1 MAVYSLDVGA
11 VREPPVPIKFLQE
24 KKMKN
29 HKTKKMRLVVAGII
43 LLAVAFISHA
53 WSRDTAEVNPPDKPQ
68 MAEEPKTTQGTLH
81 AVDEEG
87 EVMLEFPLKHTSVY
101 ARISG
106 FLAQVEVKQH
116 FHNPHNEK
124 IEAVY
129 VFPLPE
135 NSAVNEMIMVVGT
148 RNIYGEI
155 HKRRVARQIY
165 EQARA
170 VGKRTALLEQE
181 RPNIFTQSVANI
193 QPGEEIV
200 ITIRY
205 VQALKYDRGVYR
217 YVFPM
222 VVGPRFIPGAPSGKK
237 GTGWA
242 PDTNTVPDASR
253 ITPPV
258 LKPGRRSG
266 HDISL
271 TVTLDAGLSIED
283 LNSKS
288 HDIELT
294 DESVGKATVS
304 IMAQDTIPN
313 KDFVLE
319 YRVAEEKPRAAF
331 LTHYSQ
337 QGGYLLL
344 MLQPSLES
352 VTRNIE
358 PKEIFFVVDCSGS
371 MSGYP
376 IQKVKEAMYY
386 CIQGISPDDTFQII
400 RFSSNASAFSP
411 KPVPATRLHK
421 EEALDYIQALHGS
434 GGTMMIEGIKAC
446 LDYPHVPERKRIVF
460 FMTDGLIGNDSQIL
474 AAIKEKV
481 GATRL
486 FSFGVGSSPNR
497 SLLERMAQLGRGT
510 SQYIRQDE
518 DAQPVITAMLSRISK
533 PYLTD
538 VEIDWGGLAV
548 GDVYPNPIPDLY
560 SAQPLILFA
569 RYNGSGQAA
578 VILRGRIDGQP
589 YEERIWISLPN
600 WNPDNSSLASVWA
613 REKIKYLCLEQ
624 LGGRMPGIEQEV
636 TNLALEYNLMSQ
648 YTSFVAVDEV
658 IPEGSDTTLPMTI
671 AIPVPMPDGVS
682 FTGVFGPPS
691 GYPGDYV
698 KGATLGKAKFDLS
711 FQRQPRFVGTPQNTR
726 ARRSFALPASR
737 AALSPIRSEKL
748 AESLGSRSTS
758 HFYGYGGYGSQYR
771 GSADKKEGLGLLLY
785 ADKEESEYLQQ
796 GHRALSE
803 KDKDLYNMLSAT
815 YYGQKLNE
823 TKANEILKKLLN
835 SKDGSEVAV
844 GLNLLATLAQQ
855 KVKIDKAHI
864 ARAIKLA
871 TDGENEHIRSQALSA
886 VCTIKKPVPL
896 NILRRTAKDKDAAV
910 RMLTAYAL
918 ADKKL
923 GKEAERLI
931 ALLVADKD
939 PRVAALAIKAETEA
953 RKINSLIPELSNILL
968 QADSDQQYFAVLE
981 AGLGLARLAGADP
994 TVKTKVRK
1002 IFVQALDK
1010 DYPTSTTKGKYNLK
1024 KAISLIALKTL
1035 AGYEQED
1042 AYPGILKLASD
1053 GDKDVQAMAVS
1064 VLVGYKKA
1072 ASYLSENILNK
1083 ESFLDKPELLAT
1095 VVQHLRGYEPGDDF
1109 YVAAQKLLKSKK
1121 VAGRSHAVLRA
1132 ALVEALFDRGNKND
1146 IEYLVSLLRKD
1157 SYWKVRRSIL
1167 ARLAAL
1173 RKEKVLDTAVGALDD
1188 PHPVIRQLALAEA
1201 VAATA
1206 KKGKSAIYLDKLSQN
1221 PTPANCEQIFV
1232 AEGLSSDLS
1241 MRPLEELRK
1250 VLIARGAK
1258 IS

>member
-1 MAVYSLDVGA
+1 M
-11 VREPPVPIKFLQE
+11 
-24 KKMKN
+24 
-29 HKTKKMRLVVAGII
+29 TKKMRLIGVGTI

-53 WSRDTAEVNPPDKPQ
+53 WSEDIAEVTPTDEPQ
-68 MAEEPKTTQGTLH
+68 VTQGTLR
-81 AVDEEG
+81 AVNEDG
-87 EVMLEFPLKHTSVY
+87 EVILEFPLKHTSVY
-101 ARISG
+101 AQISG

-135 NSAVNEMIMVVGT
+135 NSAVNEMIMVVGK

-155 HKRRVARQIY
+155 HKRKVARQIY

-222 VVGPRFIPGAPSGKK
+222 VVGPRFIPGSPTGKK

-258 LKPGRRSG
+258 IKPGRRSG

-271 TVTLDAGLSIED
+271 TVSLNAGLSIED

-294 DESVGKATVS
+294 DEGIGRATVS
-304 IMAQDTIPN
+304 IMTQDTIPN
-313 KDFVLE
+313 KDFILE
-319 YRVAEEKPRAAF
+319 YCVAEEKARGAY

-344 MLQPSLES
+344 MIQPSIES
-352 VTRNIE
+352 VTQNIE

-421 EEALDYIQALHGS
+421 EEALDYIQALYGS

-446 LDYPHVPERKRIVF
+446 LDYPRAPERKRIVF
-460 FMTDGLIGNDSQIL
+460 FMTDGFIGNDSQIL

-481 GATRL
+481 GTTRL

-497 SLLERMAQLGRGT
+497 SLLERMAQLGHGT
-510 SQYIRQDE
+510 AQYIRQDQ

-548 GDVYPNPIPDLY
+548 SDVYPSPIPDLY

-569 RYNGSGQAA
+569 RYDTAGEGG
-578 VILRGRIDGQP
+578 VTLRGRINGQP
-589 YEERIWISLPN
+589 YEEQIWITLPD
-600 WNPDNSSLASVWA
+600 WNPDNGSLASVWA
-613 REKIKYLCLEQ
+613 REKIKYLMLEQ
-624 LGGRMPGIEQEV
+624 LGGRMRSIEEEV

-658 IPEGSDTTLPMTI
+658 VPEGSDTTLPRTI
-671 AIPVPMPDGVS
+671 AIPVPMPEGVS

-691 GYPGDYV
+691 RYPGDYV
-698 KGATLGKAKFDLS
+698 NGLSRGKAKFDLALS
-711 FQRQPRFVGTPQNTR
+711 RQTR
-726 ARRSFALPASR
+726 SLNERLSELGSRSFALSMPQPALAPVISAEMSRSSR
-737 AALSPIRSEKL
+737 ARSV
-748 AESLGSRSTS
+748 S
-758 HFYGYGGYGSQYR
+758 HFYGGSRGGTYYSPLW
-771 GSADKKEGLGLLLY
+771 AKKEGLGLPLLG
-785 ADKEESEYLQQ
+785 DKKEYEYLQQ
-796 GHRALSE
+796 GHKGLSE
-803 KDKDLYNMLSAT
+803 RDKDLYNTISQV
-815 YYGQKLNE
+815 YYGQKTDE
-823 TKANEILKKLLN
+823 TKANEILKKLLS

-844 GLNLLATLAQQ
+844 GLNLLATLVQQ
-855 KVKIDKAHI
+855 KVKIDEVHI
-864 ARAIKLA
+864 TRAIKLA

-886 VCTIKKPVPL
+886 VYAIKQPVPL
-896 NILRRTAKDKDAAV
+896 DILRKTAKDKDATV
-910 RMLTAYAL
+910 RMLTAHTL

-923 GKEAERLI
+923 AKEARRLI
-931 ALLVADKD
+931 RVLVNDKD
-939 PRVAALAIKAETEA
+939 HRVAALAIKAGTEV
-953 RKINSLIPELSNILL
+953 RKINSLIPAISNILL
-968 QADSDQQYFAVLE
+968 KADFNQQYFAVLE
-981 AGLGLARLAGADP
+981 AGLGLARLAEADP
-994 TVKTKVRK
+994 TVKTKVQK
-1002 IFVQALDK
+1002 VFIQALGK
-1010 DYPTSTTKGKYNLK
+1010 DYPTSTSKGKFNLK

-1035 AGYEQED
+1035 AGYQGED

-1053 GDKDVQAMAVS
+1053 GDKDVQTLAVS
-1064 VLVGYKKA
+1064 VLAGYKKA
-1072 ASYLSENILNK
+1072 TSYLVKNVLSK
-1083 ESFLDKPELLAT
+1083 ESFLDRPELVAT
-1095 VVQHLRGYEPGDDF
+1095 VVQHLRDYKPKDDF
-1109 YVAAQKLLKSKK
+1109 YVAAQRLLKAKK
-1121 VAGRSHAVLRA
+1121 VSGRSHAVLRV
-1132 ALVEALFDRGNKND
+1132 ALVEALFDRGKSKD
-1146 IEYLVSLLRKD
+1146 VQYLISLLRKD
-1157 SYWKVRRSIL
+1157 SYWKVRRAIL
-1167 ARLAAL
+1167 ARLANL
-1173 RKEKVLDTAVGALDD
+1173 KKEKVLDTALKALED

-1201 VAATA
+1201 IAATA
-1206 KKGKSAIYLDKLSQN
+1206 KKDKIAIYLDKLSEN
-1221 PTPANCEQIFV
+1221 PTPAICDEILV

-1241 MRPLEELRK
+1241 LHPLEELHGI
-1250 VLIARGAK
+1250 LITRGANLR
-1258 IS
+1258 

>member
-1 MAVYSLDVGA
+1 
-11 VREPPVPIKFLQE
+11 
-24 KKMKN
+24 
-29 HKTKKMRLVVAGII
+29 MRLLGAGII

-53 WSRDTAEVNPPDKPQ
+53 WSRDTAEVTPSDEPQ
-68 MAEEPKTTQGTLH
+68 VTQGALR
-81 AVDEEG
+81 AVNEDG
-87 EVMLEFPLKHTSVY
+87 EVILEFPLRTTSVY

-222 VVGPRFIPGAPSGKK
+222 VVGPRFIPGAPTGKK

-242 PDTNTVPDASR
+242 PDTSTVPDASR

-258 LKPGRRSG
+258 IKPGRRSG

-271 TVTLDAGLSIED
+271 TVTLNAGLSIED

-294 DESVGKATVS
+294 DEGIGRATVS

-319 YRVAEEKPRAAF
+319 YRVAEEKARAAF

-344 MLQPSLES
+344 MIQPSIES
-352 VTRNIE
+352 VTQNIE

-446 LDYPHVPERKRIVF
+446 LDYPHVPERQRIVF
-460 FMTDGLIGNDSQIL
+460 FMTDGKIGNDSQIL

-481 GATRL
+481 GNTRL
-486 FSFGVGSSPNR
+486 FSFGVGSSTNR
-497 SLLERMAQLGRGT
+497 SLLERMAQVGRGT
-510 SQYIRQDE
+510 AQYIRQDQ
-518 DAQPVITAMLSRISK
+518 DAQPVITDMLSRISK

-569 RYNGSGQAA
+569 RYDGAGEAA
-578 VILRGRIDGQP
+578 VTLRGRINGGP
-589 YEERIWISLPN
+589 YEERIWITLPD
-600 WNPDNSSLASVWA
+600 WNPDNGSLASVWA
-613 REKIKYLCLEQ
+613 REKIKYLMLEQ
-624 LGGRMPGIEQEV
+624 LGGRMRSIEEEV

-658 IPEGSDTTLPMTI
+658 IPEGSDTTLPRTI

-691 GYPGDYV
+691 RYPGDYV
-698 KGATLGKAKFDLS
+698 KGAVRGKATFDLAFS
-711 FQRQPRFVGTPQNTR
+711 RQPRSLN
-726 ARRSFALPASR
+726 ARLSELGSRSFALSTFQPALAPVKSAEVARSSR
-737 AALSPIRSEKL
+737 ARSV
-748 AESLGSRSTS
+748 SR
-758 HFYGYGGYGSQYR
+758 FYGRPYSLLG
-771 GSADKKEGLGLLLY
+771 DKKEGLGLSLI
-785 ADKEESEYLQQ
+785 ADDESSKYLRES
-796 GHRALSE
+796 HKALSE
-803 KDKDLYNMLSAT
+803 KDKDLYNTLSQV
-815 YYGQKLNE
+815 YYGQKLDE
-823 TKANEILKKLLN
+823 TKANKILKKLLN

-855 KVKIDKAHI
+855 KVKFDEVHI
-864 ARAIKLA
+864 TRAIELA
-871 TDGENEHIRSQALSA
+871 TEGENEHIRSQALSA
-886 VCTIKKPVPL
+886 VYTIKKPVPL
-896 NILRRTAKDKDAAV
+896 DILRKTAKDKDATV
-910 RMLTAYAL
+910 RMLTAHAL

-923 GKEAERLI
+923 GKGAKRI
-931 ALLVADKD
+931 IRMLVTDKD
-939 PRVAALAIKAETEA
+939 PRVAALAIKAGTEA
-953 RKINSLIPELSNILL
+953 RKMNSLIPALSNILL
-968 QADSDQQYFAVLE
+968 KADFDKQYLAVLE
-981 AGLGLARLAGADP
+981 AGLGLARLAEADP
-994 TVKTKVRK
+994 AVKTKVRK
-1002 IFVQALDK
+1002 VFVQTLSK
-1010 DYPTSTTKGKYNLK
+1010 DYPTSTSKGKYNLK

-1035 AGYEQED
+1035 AGYKGED

-1053 GDKDVQAMAVS
+1053 ADKDVQTLAVS
-1064 VLVGYKKA
+1064 ALTNYKKA
-1072 ASYLSENILNK
+1072 ASYLSQNVLSK
-1083 ESFLDKPELLAT
+1083 ESFLDRPELLAT
-1095 VVQHLRGYEPGDDF
+1095 VVQHLRGYEPEDDF
-1109 YVAAQKLLKSKK
+1109 YVAAQRLLKSKK
-1121 VAGRSHAVLRA
+1121 LAARSYGVLRA
-1132 ALVEALFDRGNKND
+1132 ALVEALFDRGNKKD

-1167 ARLAAL
+1167 ARLANL
-1173 RKEKVLDTAVGALDD
+1173 KKEKVLDTAIKALED

-1206 KKGKSAIYLDKLSQN
+1206 KKGKSASYLDKLSQN
-1221 PTPANCEQIFV
+1221 PTPAICDQILV

-1241 MRPLEELRK
+1241 LRPLEELRK

-1258 IS
+1258 IG